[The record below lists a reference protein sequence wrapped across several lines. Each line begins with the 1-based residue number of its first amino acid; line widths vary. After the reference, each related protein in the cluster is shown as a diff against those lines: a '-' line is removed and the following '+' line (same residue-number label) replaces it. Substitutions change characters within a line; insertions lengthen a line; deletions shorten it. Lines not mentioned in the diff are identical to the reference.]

1 MTIGCFLIVGDISI
15 DYTWI
20 RYKSA
25 PTNDA
30 KKKKIKESTVM
41 AAATVGAK
49 PSKNQF

>member
-1 MTIGCFLIVGDISI
+1 MIVGDISI

-20 RYKSA
+20 RYQRA

-30 KKKKIKESTVM
+30 KTKQKIKESTVM
-41 AAATVGAK
+41 AATTVGAAK